1 MRILAIN
8 GSPKGERSNTWQ
20 LTQAFLDGVTER
32 LGADNVELRT
42 VIVRDLDIQPC
53 RGCFACWRN
62 EAGQCVIKDDMR
74 DIIADCVW
82 ADVTIWSFPLYY
94 FGVPGPLKNLIDRQL
109 PMSLPF
115 MVERTDGVGNG
126 SHPGRYDMSGKR
138 SVIISTCGF
147 YTAEG
152 NYDSVL
158 TQFDHICGKGAYEQ
172 ILCGQGELFRVPEL
186 AERTGAYLD
195 TVRQAGSEFA
205 QGRILPD
212 TKAELSRLLFPR
224 QTFEAMADAS
234 WGISKE
240 TGTTEDEAISFTR
253 QMAALYNPASF
264 DGTVRV
270 LEMDYTDRGVSCCVV
285 LEKDGATV
293 VTDGSVAPTTSIHT
307 PFVVWQDIAQGK
319 VSGTDALAQHLYRVT
334 GDFDLMI
341 HWGKFF
347 GGPESEQAK
356 QPASVSALKPP
367 TMLALLIPWIAFWTC
382 MSFGLQVGVAGTV
395 VACAVTTLAFC
406 RHEHTVYDCLSLAG
420 VLGLVAAA
428 AAGVP
433 QAVLTPLS
441 FVGFGLMWLVSA
453 LRFVPLSSY
462 YVKGSYGG
470 DGALNNVIF
479 IDTNRIICLVWGV
492 TYLAAAA
499 ASFVWPTATPLISQL
514 LPIPAAIF
522 TVVFQRWYPAHVAQG

>member
-172 ILCGQGELFRVPEL
+172 
-186 AERTGAYLD
+186 
-195 TVRQAGSEFA
+195 
-205 QGRILPD
+205 
-212 TKAELSRLLFPR
+212 KAELSRLLFPR

-341 HWGKFF
+341 HWGEFF
-347 GGPESEQAK
+347 GGPEGEQAK
-356 QPASVSALKPP
+356 HPASVSALKPP

-382 MSFGLQVGVAGTV
+382 MSFGLQVGVAGTI

-406 RHEHTVYDCLSLAG
+406 RHEHTVYDCLSSDVRLPLACWRARPRCSSRGRSSPSGAHSPLVCGLWPHVAG
-420 VLGLVAAA
+420 VGASVCASELV
-428 AAGVP
+428 
-433 QAVLTPLS
+433 
-441 FVGFGLMWLVSA
+441 
-453 LRFVPLSSY
+453 LRE
-462 YVKGSYGG
+462 G
-470 DGALNNVIF
+470 
-479 IDTNRIICLVWGV
+479 
-492 TYLAAAA
+492 
-499 ASFVWPTATPLISQL
+499 QL
-514 LPIPAAIF
+514 
-522 TVVFQRWYPAHVAQG
+522 RR